1 MPRSSAG
8 SQNAAGRVR
17 SQAST
22 GGNPAVRDGGW
33 AGAEGAGGAGGRG
46 CRGARGPAGEGRR
59 TARTRLWPLGADASR
74 MPCPRQGA
82 RGSVGVW
89 NDVALARQL
98 AQEVEDGLVE
108 CRVLDLGRDVGEG
121 NQHEPAQV
129 KEGMRDLEPVL
140 GDDLVRVK
148 QDVDVQRSLTR
159 GAGRIRRRDAA
170 RPALDRLGQAQEP
183 VGWEIGFD
191 LDRAVEVPYLAR
203 RAQLGPRRR
212 FIDLGASD

>member
-1 MPRSSAG
+1 
-8 SQNAAGRVR
+8 
-17 SQAST
+17 
-22 GGNPAVRDGGW
+22 
-33 AGAEGAGGAGGRG
+33 
-46 CRGARGPAGEGRR
+46 
-59 TARTRLWPLGADASR
+59 

-212 FIDLGASD
+212 FIDLGASDDADVHLRAQEGKGRLQVPPAVTQVRAEGQEHPRHAYRLRVMRTPGTATTPPRGAVTFRTVTVTSRAG